1 MNVDLEMTKCIDNK
15 SMDIS
20 SQDSSNAY
28 SDNLQGAIED
38 FVCGKSRDHIHYANM
53 FDTKQKFLLV
63 FITGIYQEYKDN
75 NVYRTII
82 HYNQCLLST
91 DTEIDGL

>member
-1 MNVDLEMTKCIDNK
+1 MNVDLEMTKCIDNRYI
-15 SMDIS
+15 DIS
-20 SQDSSNAY
+20 SQINSNVYY
-28 SDNLQGAIED
+28 SNIQGAIED
-38 FVCGKSRDHIHYANM
+38 FVCGKSRDHTIYANI

-91 DTEIDGL
+91 DAEIDGL